1 LHFCPKAALDHE
13 SHHLPGLI
21 GHEEIGHMTNR
32 RDFLHNTAALGAGL
46 FAANTAAA
54 TTTTA
59 HPGSFTSQVAN
70 TGGYLGLSS
79 GSLSKVDTRNQ
90 PAQTTRVVTTDV
102 GDLPYVMD
110 GEVKVFRLTAHV
122 LKQQI
127 APQKTID
134 VWGFNGSAPGPTIQV
149 TQGDKVRVIFKNE
162 LPEPTSIHWHGFE
175 DQLGNDGM
183 PGISQAPVKPGET
196 YIYYFTIRQ
205 EGTFFYHSHMAMQ
218 EMAGMLGAFIMHPQ
232 TPYRPHCDK
241 DFAIN
246 LQAYSVLPNS
256 TSPNTMNMEWNWL
269 LLNGKAGPA
278 TTPLIVQQGDRVRI
292 RFVNLS
298 MNHHPMH
305 LHGHTFYVTGTEGGR
320 IPETA
325 WWPGNTVLVGVA
337 QARDIE
343 FVANNPGDWMLHCH
357 LPHHMMNSM
366 ANQAG
371 PMTRMAG
378 YPGGQGLRGDDSHGQ
393 LAGQD
398 EPMSMN
404 MDTQDGRMQMGS
416 AAEPDV
422 SSDPA
427 VPSAA
432 LSAGLQATAAD
443 GPLAN
448 TSMDAG
454 MEGMMAEQK
463 GAYPRLSPEQKRN
476 LNAFDM
482 GQTAM
487 KEQMTETSP
496 HANNVPNFP
505 QDVYMEGPMM
515 NMDKLVA
522 RPENLGLPVNWS
534 RFMQGMMTFVRVLPP
549 EQYNQVIAAMK
560 QADRPGDPY
569 ASLYLAPVGRARS

>member
-1 LHFCPKAALDHE
+1 MP
-13 SHHLPGLI
+13 
-21 GHEEIGHMTNR
+21 NR
-32 RDFLHNTAALGAGL
+32 RDFLQNTAALGAGL
-46 FAANTAAA
+46 FAANSATAS
-54 TTTTA
+54 TTTS
-59 HPGSFTSQVAN
+59 HPASFTTQVAN
-70 TGGYLGLSS
+70 TGGYLGVSS
-79 GSLSKVDTRNQ
+79 GSLSKVDTRSE
-90 PAQTTRVVTTDV
+90 PAHTTPVVTPDV
-102 GDLPYVMD
+102 GDLPYEMD
-110 GEVKVFRLTAHV
+110 GDIKVFRLTAHV
-122 LKQQI
+122 FKQQI

-162 LPEPTSIHWHGFE
+162 LPESSSIHWHGFE

-183 PGISQAPVKPGET
+183 PGISQAPVNPGET
-196 YIYYFTIRQ
+196 YIYNFNIHQ

-218 EMAGMLGAFIMHPQ
+218 EMAGMLGAFIMHPK

-241 DFAIN
+241 DFLIN
-246 LQAYSVLPNS
+246 LQAYWVLPNS
-256 TSPNTMNMEWNWL
+256 TSPNTMNMEFNWL

-278 TTPLIVQQGDRVRI
+278 ATPLIVRQGERVRI

-305 LHGHTFYVTGTEGGR
+305 VHGHTFYVTGTEGGR

-337 QARDIE
+337 QSRNVE
-343 FVANNPGDWMLHCH
+343 FVADNPGDWMLHCH

-378 YPGGQGLRGDDSHGQ
+378 FPDGKGLRGDDSHGHLMQ
-393 LAGQD
+393 PGEQ
-398 EPMSMN
+398 MSMGQMKGMDMKN
-404 MDTQDGRMQMGS
+404 MQSMDTHDMRGMQMGAVKNPNAS
-416 AAEPDV
+416 T
-422 SSDPA
+422 DPA

-432 LSAGLQATAAD
+432 LSAGVQATAAD

-448 TSMDAG
+448 TSLDAG
-454 MEGMMAEQK
+454 MDGMMAEQM
-463 GAYPRLSPEQKRN
+463 GNHPRLSPEQKRN

-482 GQTAM
+482 GETGM
-487 KEQMTETSP
+487 KEQMTESSP

-505 QDVYMEGPMM
+505 QDVYMESPMM

-522 RPENLGLPVNWS
+522 KPENLGLRPNWS

-549 EQYNQVIAAMK
+549 EQYDQVVTAMK
-560 QADRPGDPY
+560 QANRPGDPY
-569 ASLYLAPVGRARS
+569 ASIYVAPGGRSRG